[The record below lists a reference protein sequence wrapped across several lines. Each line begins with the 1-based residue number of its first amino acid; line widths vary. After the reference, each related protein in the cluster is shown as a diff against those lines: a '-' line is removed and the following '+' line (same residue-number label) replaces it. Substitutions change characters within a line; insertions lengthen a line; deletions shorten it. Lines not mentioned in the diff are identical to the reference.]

1 MEEKP
6 MPQTILDDGY
16 GPVSEVQGMV
26 ANHLNHMEWYMI
38 YIYVYIGYIGLINQE
53 GDGVWPTE
61 TGV

>member
-26 ANHLNHMEWYMI
+26 EFGGFVNAGGNHLNHME
-38 YIYVYIGYIGLINQE
+38 
-53 GDGVWPTE
+53 
-61 TGV
+61 

>member
-16 GPVSEVQGMV
+16 GPVSEAQGMV
-26 ANHLNHMEWYMI
+26 ANHLNHMEGYMI

-53 GDGVWPTE
+53 GDGV
-61 TGV
+61 

>member
-26 ANHLNHMEWYMI
+26 EFGGFVNAGGNHLNHMEWYMI
-38 YIYVYIGYIGLINQE
+38 YDIYIYIYVNVY
-53 GDGVWPTE
+53 V
-61 TGV
+61 